1 MSTFTPKEQHT
12 ATTIGEIEYQFL
24 DPTGAASDMSA
35 SVSVMVFDEN
45 ESPFDVVSVNLVP
58 HLTSEEKTNLI
69 DMFTRLRELAEVE
82 LL

>member
-1 MSTFTPKEQHT
+1 MSIFTQKEQHT
-12 ATTIGEIEYQFL
+12 ATTIGEIEYQFR

-35 SVSVMVFDEN
+35 DISVTVLDEN
-45 ESPFDVVSVNLVP
+45 GNSFDTVNIGLIP

-69 DMFTRLRELAEVE
+69 DMFTRLRALAEVE